1 MAAQDF
7 NAVVAQRVEVAPG
20 LAILR
25 IVPRGCDLPPF
36 EAGQYT
42 VLGLPGSAARVPMSD
57 PEEPPALPD
66 KMIRRAYSIASS
78 SVEGQYVEFY
88 VTLVRSGALTPRL
101 FALGP
106 GSPVWLSPKIVGMF
120 TLERVPAGS
129 HVILVATGTGIAPYM
144 SMLRTHLAQ
153 IREPRVAVV
162 HGARHTWD
170 LGYRAELETMQRLC
184 PNFRYVPVI
193 SSPEEES
200 LPWTG
205 RRGYVNDHWKS
216 GELEGM
222 IGFEPRPSETH
233 VFLCGNPLMIEA
245 MLDVLGSQGFAEQTP
260 KAPGT
265 VHLERY
271 W

>member
-1 MAAQDF
+1 MAVPEF
-7 NAVVAQRVEVAPG
+7 NAVVAQRVEVASG

-25 IVPRGCDLPPF
+25 IVPRGWDLPPF
-36 EAGQYT
+36 KAGQYT
-42 VLGLPGSAARVPMSD
+42 VLGLPGSAARVAMSD
-57 PEEPPALPD
+57 PEEPPAPAD

-101 FALGP
+101 FALAP

-120 TLERVPAGS
+120 TLDQVPDGRN
-129 HVILVATGTGIAPYM
+129 VVLVATGTGIAPYM
-144 SMLRTHLAQ
+144 SMLRTHLAR

-184 PNFRYVPVI
+184 PNFRYAPVV

-200 LPWTG
+200 LPWVG
-205 RRGYVNDHWKS
+205 RRGFVNEHWLP
-216 GELEGM
+216 GRLEGLV
-222 IGFEPRPSETH
+222 GFEPEPSSTH
-233 VFLCGNPLMIEA
+233 AFLCGNPLMIEA
-245 MLDVLGSQGFAEQTP
+245 MLPLLESQGFTEHTP
-260 KAPGT
+260 HRPGNI
-265 VHLERY
+265 HLEKY